1 MASLAGRQVS
11 STYKDILHVY
21 NGTENQ
27 GLEVTTKR
35 VFDGEGVG
43 SPLYLGT
50 DFIEVGTSDNANN
63 SNFKVWGDG
72 DGASQPYFLFNT
84 SDGNVFLE
92 NGNLS
97 VDGKITSDTI
107 ALTDTEDTS
116 TDIFTIDTNGV
127 LQTTVAIAS
136 TNTIETT
143 AALKVGTGDNEMKI
157 GATDGK
163 LTKGTDKGNIE
174 LKDGG
179 VSLQKDG
186 ANLLEVKE
194 DGEIL
199 VKQLG
204 GVGVDFPSSPSDGS
218 MVMKT
223 DSVSGDQALYVYNS

>member
-50 DFIEVGTSDNANN
+50 DFIEVGTSDNADN

-72 DGASQPYFLFNT
+72 SGASQPYFLFNT
-84 SDGNVFLE
+84 SNGNVFLE
-92 NGNLS
+92 NGDLS
-97 VDGKITSDTI
+97 VDGKVTADKFS
-107 ALTDTEDTS
+107 LTDTNDNE
-116 TDIFTIDTNGV
+116 TDILTIDTSGV
-127 LQTTVAIAS
+127 LQVS
-136 TNTIETT
+136 TPINTSNSITSSST
-143 AALKVGTGDNEMKI
+143 LTLTGTDDLKLSGSNSRI
-157 GATDGK
+157 S
-163 LTKGTDKGNIE
+163 KGTDKGNIE
-174 LKDGG
+174 LRDNG

-186 ANLLEVKE
+186 ANLLEVKD

-204 GVGVDFPSSPSDGS
+204 GIEDAFPLSPSDGS
-218 MVMKT
+218 MVMKYDAT
-223 DSVSGDQALYVYNS
+223 GDNQGLYVYNS

>member
-1 MASLAGRQVS
+1 
-11 STYKDILHVY
+11 
-21 NGTENQ
+21 
-27 GLEVTTKR
+27 
-35 VFDGEGVG
+35 
-43 SPLYLGT
+43 
-50 DFIEVGTSDNANN
+50 
-63 SNFKVWGDG
+63 
-72 DGASQPYFLFNT
+72 
-84 SDGNVFLE
+84 LE

>member
-1 MASLAGRQVS
+1 MASLSGRGIS
-11 STYKDILHVY
+11 STYKDILHVF

-50 DFIEVGTSDNANN
+50 DFIEVGTVNNADN

-72 DGASQPYFLFNT
+72 TGVDQPYFLFNT
-84 SDGNVFLE
+84 ADGNVFLE
-92 NGNLS
+92 NGDLS
-97 VDGKITSDTI
+97 VDGKVTADTF
-107 ALTDTEDTS
+107 ALTDTNDS
-116 TDIFTIDTNGV
+116 PTDVFTIDTNGV
-127 LQTTVAIAS
+127 VQTTVAIAS

-157 GATDGK
+157 GATNGK
-163 LTKGTDKGNIE
+163 LTRGTDKGNIE

-186 ANLLEVKE
+186 VNLFEVKD
-194 DGEIL
+194 DGEMLPKTIAA
-199 VKQLG
+199 LG
-204 GVGVDFPSSPSDGS
+204 SLPSSPSAGSLAVKLDG
-218 MVMKT
+218 T
-223 DSVSGDQALYVYNS
+223 SGEAELWINL